1 MCYGFTFG
9 GVVINGEFGDQH
21 VECMAHGAHK
31 DISYGASVWIQ
42 DNLPTIKKAYMKMHE
57 LRIGNII
64 IPVSE
69 VIDEIDNLT
78 FEAPDTCDQ
87 ATHNARVNFFKWWAV
102 ESIRDFG
109 DDAKLYVS

>member
-1 MCYGFTFG
+1 MCYSFTFG
-9 GVVINGEFGDQH
+9 GVVNTDH
-21 VECMAHGAHK
+21 PDDHYVECMAHGAHK
-31 DISYGASVWIQ
+31 DISYGAFEWIR
-42 DNLPTIKKAYMKMHE
+42 DSLPTINAAFESLMTEHRRK
-57 LRIGNII
+57 I

>member
-9 GVVINGEFGDQH
+9 GVVITGEFGDQY

-31 DISYGASVWIQ
+31 DISYGAYEWLKES
-42 DNLPTIKKAYMKMHE
+42 LPTINGAFESLLTEHI
-57 LRIGNII
+57 RRI

-87 ATHNARVNFFKWWAV
+87 VTHDSRVNFFKWWAV